1 MENTVITPQE
11 AVQFEEFKRTRRE
24 EEIAVRLKKSI
35 VDASRRETDKR
46 ALAGA
51 LSLAKKYGAGAVLV
65 SPVNVALASRIAEDT
80 HIGVICLVGG
90 TGESLP
96 AVKKCEAKKAFS
108 CGAGEIRLVL
118 CYSQLTG
125 GNLNY
130 LKREIK
136 KVRKAAKKRPVTVS
150 LEDHA
155 LSPKEVALGVKA
167 AREAKA
173 DGVCVRGEL
182 SLLSA
187 ATDNGPNLH
196 IEVSGVENAEQFNS
210 LLRAGASRVCTHA
223 IETIAGELFR
233 EAENTVL
240 RF

>member
-1 MENTVITPQE
+1 MVISPVE
-11 AVQFEEFKRTRRE
+11 AAQFQEFKRTRRE
-24 EEIAVRLKKSI
+24 AEIAARLTKSVI
-35 VDASRRETDKR
+35 DASRRETDKKAVAR
-46 ALAGA
+46 ALA
-51 LSLAKKYGAGAVLV
+51 LAKKYGSGAVLV
-65 SPVNVALASRIAEDT
+65 SPVNVALARRIAEDS
-80 HIGVICLVGG
+80 HIKIICLVGG

-118 CYSQLTG
+118 CYSQLAG

-155 LSPKEVALGVKA
+155 LTREEILLGVKA

-182 SLLSA
+182 VLFTVAS
-187 ATDNGPNLH
+187 DEGGGLH
-196 IEVSGVENAEQFNS
+196 IDVSGVENAEQFNS
-210 LLRAGASRVCTHA
+210 LLRAGANRVCTA
-223 IETIAGELFR
+223 CIERVAEELFR
-233 EAENTVL
+233 EAENAAE